1 MSQDA
6 ERLTINDDLT
16 EPYDYRCLTALV
28 AADVRRCLRCK
39 KKVSLLFIDV
49 AGFKR
54 INDTFGHLVGIQVLA
69 EMGQVFGRIV
79 RETDVVGGYG
89 GDEFVIV
96 LPETPLNGAMAI
108 AERIREK
115 MEECELWPK
124 I

>member
-1 MSQDA
+1 
-6 ERLTINDDLT
+6 
-16 EPYDYRCLTALV
+16 
-28 AADVRRCLRCK
+28 LRGK

-49 AGFKR
+49 DGFKR
-54 INDTFGHLVGIQVLA
+54 INHTFGHLVGIQALA
-69 EMGQVFGRIV
+69 ETGQVFGRIV

-96 LPETPLNGAMAI
+96 LPETPLNRAMVI

-115 MEECELWPK
+115 WRSASLWPP